1 MARNGGAGAGFVA
14 ASAMLPG
21 GSTFAPAGANAGVP
35 PPAAALSAN
44 AAALPADAPPTA
56 SATDG
61 AGVAA
66 RVAMRW
72 TTNTSGFVLRR
83 MSQLIKSGARA
94 NKGFKEN
101 EVNQVAKLLREYS
114 GEKVTSTQVY
124 NHLWK
129 WRQRWGRICKLKDL
143 SGALWDED
151 VKAIMLDPKHYIGH
165 IKDHPKDAELLNT
178 PLRFYDEMQTIF
190 SNGMTTGR
198 FAVGSNGPLGVNSY
212 QADSGLGKVEGSYG
226 NHAAREKIDQG
237 EGSKAT
243 ELLTFNGGR
252 KRKRP
257 YFSEEEVPTMTNM
270 TDVVNNVANAL
281 RETGPAHVDA
291 DLYHAM
297 MDMSGFS
304 KQTRPPLFCSICYFI
319 GATRDCY
326 EKLPTTFQGSSHVQ
340 AAAFRLGQRVHAAD
354 DPGRVGTVRY
364 LGPVEGHA
372 GDWVGVDWDD
382 GAGGRHD
389 GSLAGRRY
397 FVAAGECSASF
408 ARPTALSGG
417 ISLRDAL
424 RLRYRVQDFTK
435 EEQDEMYVFST
446 SQKRVSVE
454 FVGTDK
460 VQEKLNNFNEL
471 TSASVSNMGVSS
483 IGAPDELKSLVPNL
497 RFLDLTGNLFSQW
510 QVISS
515 LCQALASLE
524 VLNLTNNTMEN
535 DVAETPMLENIQL
548 LVLNNCGVT
557 WELIE
562 KIKVSFSCISEL
574 HLMSNR
580 FNMIMFG
587 ITPFEQKQ
595 VKAYVKYPSNLL
607 PDGSLDDAAAVPF
620 ENLQVLLLGSND
632 IDDFSSVDSL
642 LFPSLRDVRLSD
654 NPIADPAKSGA
665 PRFVLVARVGKVG
678 ILNGSEISPRERR
691 ESEIL
696 YVRLVMGK
704 IESNDPEEIKRLHP
718 RFAELKSFHGIEDEK
733 PTSSTSGPQKMASG
747 LISVTLKCVGP
758 SMGEKQPLTK
768 KLPATATGCPLPQL
782 LEENTASLMELGIGS
797 GATIVVDEES

>member
-1 MARNGGAGAGFVA
+1 MSSA
-14 ASAMLPG
+14 A
-21 GSTFAPAGANAGVP
+21 
-35 PPAAALSAN
+35 
-44 AAALPADAPPTA
+44 
-56 SATDG
+56 
-61 AGVAA
+61 
-66 RVAMRW
+66 
-72 TTNTSGFVLRR
+72 
-83 MSQLIKSGARA
+83 
-94 NKGFKEN
+94 
-101 EVNQVAKLLREYS
+101 
-114 GEKVTSTQVY
+114 
-124 NHLWK
+124 
-129 WRQRWGRICKLKDL
+129 
-143 SGALWDED
+143 
-151 VKAIMLDPKHYIGH
+151 
-165 IKDHPKDAELLNT
+165 
-178 PLRFYDEMQTIF
+178 
-190 SNGMTTGR
+190 
-198 FAVGSNGPLGVNSY
+198 
-212 QADSGLGKVEGSYG
+212 
-226 NHAAREKIDQG
+226 
-237 EGSKAT
+237 
-243 ELLTFNGGR
+243 
-252 KRKRP
+252 
-257 YFSEEEVPTMTNM
+257 
-270 TDVVNNVANAL
+270 
-281 RETGPAHVDA
+281 
-291 DLYHAM
+291 
-297 MDMSGFS
+297 
-304 KQTRPPLFCSICYFI
+304 
-319 GATRDCY
+319 
-326 EKLPTTFQGSSHVQ
+326 
-340 AAAFRLGQRVHAAD
+340 AAAFRLGQRVHAAG
-354 DPGRVGTVRY
+354 DPRRVGTVRY

-417 ISLRDAL
+417 ISLPDAL
-424 RLRYRVQDFTK
+424 RLRYLVQDFTK

-471 TSASVSNMGVSS
+471 TSASVSYMGVSS

-497 RFLDLTGNLFSQW
+497 RLLDLTGNLFSQW
-510 QVISS
+510 QDISS

-535 DVAETPMLENIQL
+535 DVVETPMLENIRI

-557 WELIE
+557 WELVE
-562 KIKVSFSCISEL
+562 KIKVSLSCISEL

-580 FNMIMFG
+580 LNMITSPDGKFVQG
-587 ITPFEQKQ
+587 FNTLRLLNLEDNHIDSWDEIVKFSYLRSLEQLHLNKNRL
-595 VKAYVKYPSNLL
+595 KHVKYPSNLST
-607 PDGSLDDAAAVPF
+607 DGLLDDAAAVPF
-620 ENLQVLLLGSND
+620 ENFQVLLLGSND

-642 LFPSLRDVRLSD
+642 NLFPNLRDVRLSD
-654 NPIADPAKSGA
+654 NPIADPAKGGA
-665 PRFVLVARVGKVG
+665 PRFVLVARLVKVG

-691 ESEIL
+691 ESEIR

-768 KLPATATGCPLPQL
+768 KLPPTTTVGKLKSLCESFFKLKDLKVRLFVEEEGCPLPQL
-782 LEENTASLMELGIGS
+782 LEEDTASLMELGIGS